1 MPNYPYKCT
10 HCGISFRDTKCV
22 AERDNVNCDACGKQ
36 AERLFEGT
44 TNVRYEHRSN
54 EEKGIH
60 RDLMEINKLEKESAN
75 NPVRVNDN
83 CEQVRIEKEVRKLK
97 FVD

>member
-10 HCGISFRDTKCV
+10 HCGISFRDVVCV
-22 AERDNVNCDACGKQ
+22 DERDNVNCEACGKH
-36 AERLFEGT
+36 AERIFEGT
-44 TNVRYEHRSN
+44 TNVKYEHRTN
-54 EEKGIH
+54 AEKGIH

-75 NPVRVNDN
+75 NPVRVNDDN
-83 CEQVRIEKEVRKLK
+83 EQSRIEREVQKLK